1 MGREYG
7 EFFLPILAFQV
18 DSLLNVL
25 KMFFKKIWIFF
36 FVLN

>member
-7 EFFLPILAFQV
+7 EFFLPILAFQA

-25 KMFFKKIWIFF
+25 KMFFF
-36 FVLN
+36 